1 MATKKTSTNA
11 LARELAA
18 LAKLGK
24 VALQKR
30 FKEVFGRATKSQNS
44 QHLRAAIAKRLHE
57 QSGTAAS
64 PARITKTNTSATP
77 TRDRDPRLPAVGS
90 VIERKHHETNHRV
103 KVLDDGFEY
112 RGAKY
117 RSLSGIAKAI
127 TGNEWNGFVFFGLTA
142 SSKPRAK
149 QTPAAGAEA

>member
-1 MATKKTSTNA
+1 MAK
-11 LARELAA
+11 ELAA
-18 LAKLGK
+18 LATLGK

-44 QHLRAAIAKRLHE
+44 QHLRAAIAKRLQE
-57 QSGTAAS
+57 KSNTTKSSATA
-64 PARITKTNTSATP
+64 PKKLTSATP
-77 TRDRDPRLPAVGS
+77 TRERDPRLPAVGT
-90 VIERKHHETNHRV
+90 VIERKHHDTTHRV

-127 TGNEWNGFVFFGLTA
+127 SGNEWNGFAFFGLTA
-142 SSKPRAK
+142 APRPK
-149 QTPAAGAEA
+149 QVEAPVTSDAGA